1 MVAGGQLLQAL
12 HVGGEP
18 VRGLD
23 EVEVLAVRLLAEEER
38 TIVRLEL
45 DGDHVEQLPVRDGLD
60 GLVRDPDVRVEVL
73 DRGREVARQH
83 LARVVEE
90 SERGRAF
97 RIGASPKQPV
107 ADHPQRVR
115 DHRHPQAVLLDVL
128 RVGIVHQAPSPDEL
142 HPRQI
147 CEEVAHATAPPE
159 AGSRWRDYTG
169 GGSGASRRAAARQTL
184 DVEALLRHH
193 GHMRLG
199 AAVGLGIVL
208 LLPALGWAQVYRWE
222 DEGTLHF
229 TNTFDRI
236 PEPHRSQ
243 LGPPPPVSANRA
255 DELAP
260 ALSETITRIPY
271 TPGSPI
277 FVSAHIGGA
286 GPVTLIL
293 DTGADRTMVSPEAL
307 GRLGIATTDA
317 PLAQIRGVTGM
328 GQGSVVQVASVEVG
342 QARVGPLRII
352 AHDAELRKADGLLGR
367 DFLEHFTVTID
378 SKGQQVTLTPK

>member
-1 MVAGGQLLQAL
+1 
-12 HVGGEP
+12 
-18 VRGLD
+18 
-23 EVEVLAVRLLAEEER
+23 
-38 TIVRLEL
+38 
-45 DGDHVEQLPVRDGLD
+45 
-60 GLVRDPDVRVEVL
+60 
-73 DRGREVARQH
+73 
-83 LARVVEE
+83 
-90 SERGRAF
+90 
-97 RIGASPKQPV
+97 
-107 ADHPQRVR
+107 
-115 DHRHPQAVLLDVL
+115 
-128 RVGIVHQAPSPDEL
+128 
-142 HPRQI
+142 
-147 CEEVAHATAPPE
+147 
-159 AGSRWRDYTG
+159 
-169 GGSGASRRAAARQTL
+169 
-184 DVEALLRHH
+184 
-193 GHMRLG
+193 MRLG
-199 AAVGLGIVL
+199 AAVGLGIAL

-236 PEPHRSQ
+236 PEPLRSQ

-307 GRLGIATTDA
+307 GRLGIATADA
-317 PLAQIRGVTGM
+317 PLAQIRGVTGT
-328 GQGSVVQVASVEVG
+328 GQGGVVQVASVEVG